1 MTTDT
6 TETTQV
12 PQEQPEGHIT
22 RKVSAN
28 FIERLLEDDA
38 KLARARAAKSPV
50 SRQHE
55 EVCHD
60 RTQEEE

>member
-6 TETTQV
+6 PETTQV
-12 PQEQPEGHIT
+12 PQAQPEGHIT
-22 RKVSAN
+22 REVSAN
-28 FIERLLEDDA
+28 FIEKLIEDA
-38 KLARARAAKSPV
+38 ELARARAEKSPV
-50 SRQHE
+50 SSQHE